1 MSELFIRKPSG
12 DSEWTEEASALCN
25 SFAQTIRDTLV
36 EAEEDGPID
45 LRDFQT
51 ILKYAID
58 DVIHHEMVCRRL
70 GTAPEVPWSLPGQ
83 TDMLESKPEDIGG
96 EPEHINFEDQDDVW

>member
-25 SFAQTIRDTLV
+25 SFAQTIRDTLR

-51 ILKYAID
+51 VLKYAVD
-58 DVIHHEMVCRRL
+58 DVIHHELVCRRL

-83 TDMLESKPEDIGG
+83 IDMFESKPEDIGG
-96 EPEHINFEDQDDVW
+96 STTIDDEVW